1 MNRLTAFFILCLCIL
16 STAGCVRTEVGSTR
30 RALGER
36 EKAKYAPIRNHKLK
50 LELTGN
56 GQLFSGEGGFLTFAL
71 INGGEKNIE
80 IKEWYS
86 NEGDNIVLYC
96 QNWLPGMTTYD
107 PQGWVKLEFTPKKP
121 AWRYPL
127 SLTPGNRM
135 FITKQL
141 PFVDS
146 LNITPGNERRYFIKA
161 ELTLSSVKLSSKVS
175 TVSVRNPAD
184 KRRKVQQREKSRHFG
199 R

>member
-1 MNRLTAFFILCLCIL
+1 MNRLPLFFIVCFCIL
-16 STAGCVRTEVGSTR
+16 STSGCVRTEVGSSR

-36 EKAKYAPIRNHKLK
+36 EKEKYAPIRNHRLK

-71 INGGEKNIE
+71 INGGDKNIE

-86 NEGDNIVLYC
+86 NEGDNVVLYC

-107 PQGWVKLEFTPKKP
+107 PRGWVKLEFTPKKP

-146 LNITPGNERRYFIKA
+146 LTITPGNERRYFIKA

-184 KRRKVQQREKSRHFG
+184 KRRKVPQREKSRHFG

>member
-1 MNRLTAFFILCLCIL
+1 MNRSTVFLTLCFCVLL
-16 STAGCVRTEVGSTR
+16 TSGCVRTEVNSTR

-36 EKAKYAPIRNHKLK
+36 EKEKYAPIGSHRLK

-56 GQLFSGEGGFLTFAL
+56 GQIFVGEGGFLTFAL
-71 INGGEKNIE
+71 INGGEKNVE

-86 NEGDNIVLYC
+86 NEGDNVVLYC

-107 PQGWVKLEFTPKKP
+107 PQGWVKLEKPPKKP

-141 PFVDS
+141 PFVDTLS
-146 LNITPGNERRYFIKA
+146 ITPGSERRYFVKA
-161 ELTLSSVKLSSKVS
+161 ELTLTSIKLSSKVS
-175 TVSVRNPAD
+175 TISVRNSAD